1 MTGFVRLT
9 LPKCKLGFETH
20 SPFVLWQKIA
30 SPKRTCQNLE
40 NVEYSRTIL
49 KLNHHH
55 VLKSRKPSIFNGF
68 E

>member
-9 LPKCKLGFETH
+9 LPKCKNGFETH
-20 SPFVLWQKIA
+20 SPFVLWQNIA
-30 SPKRTCQNLE
+30 PLKRTCRNLG

-49 KLNHHH
+49 KFNHHY
-55 VLKSRKPSIFNGF
+55 VLKSRKPSNFNGF